1 MTEKTTTQFKELER
15 GEIVID
21 EVTVAQNFRKE
32 FNETQLKELADN
44 IAKVGVLEPII
55 LRKNRAYKVLVAGE
69 RRLRAAKLAGL
80 QTIPYRLLD
89 LTEQEAL
96 EVTALENLHRANLN
110 PMEEAQAF
118 QTLLQKGRYT
128 VQDVAER
135 IDKSK
140 DYVYRT
146 LRLLDLP
153 EVAQKAL
160 ITGEISAGH
169 ARQLLRVPPQQA
181 EKYLKDIKNRDMS
194 IFELRQNIDWAIGR
208 YLEEGGFPLTEEYA
222 GCQACSKC
230 PYNTANQQSLFDE
243 AVESGRCTNATCYT
257 KKKDLAHEEF
267 IASVKAKAEKTG
279 MEFLEPK
286 QTWGQNYDDFEKVTD
301 ELKEHFANEIKKH
314 PEKFALSVDLYD
326 DTEYM
331 YITDKKLIEKAY
343 KFYDEQNEAEEEEG
357 GSPAS
362 QWEHD
367 QAIRR
372 KEDELISKRLAHLLP
387 GVKISEE
394 DFTETIGDF
403 NEWQRNLIK
412 ETFEIEDVTIAGLS
426 KLPTEKAL
434 VLVCLLL
441 KLSPWNF
448 SEEIGS
454 LVGAELT
461 EKELDEIHEQAVAAV
476 DNEGK

>member
-1 MTEKTTTQFKELER
+1 MTKNTTTQFKELET
-15 GEIVID
+15 GEIQID
-21 EVTVAQNFRKE
+21 EVVVSSNFRKE
-32 FNETQLKELADN
+32 FNETKLKELADN

-55 LRKNRAYKVLVAGE
+55 LRPNRTYKVLVAGE
-69 RRLRAAKLAGL
+69 RRLRAAKMAGL
-80 QTIPYRLLD
+80 TTIPYRLLD
-89 LTEQEAL
+89 LTEQEGM
-96 EVTALENLHRANLN
+96 EVTALENLHRQNLN

-118 QTLLQKGRYT
+118 QTLLQKGKYT

-153 EVAQKAL
+153 ESVQNAL
-160 ITGEISAGH
+160 IAGEISAGH

-194 IFELRQNIDWAIGR
+194 IYELRQSIDWAIGR
-208 YLEEGGFPLTEEYA
+208 DLEEGGFPLTEEYA

-243 AVESGRCTNATCYT
+243 ALDGGKCTNSTCYK
-257 KKKDLAHEEF
+257 KKKDLAHEEM
-267 IASVKAKAEKTG
+267 IAGVKAKAEKAG
-279 MEFLEPK
+279 MGFLTPK

-331 YITDKKLIEKAY
+331 YIVDEKLIEKAQ
-343 KFYDEQNEAEEEEG
+343 KFYDEQNEAEEEEN
-357 GSPAS
+357 SS
-362 QWEHD
+362 NSEWEHE
-367 QAIRR
+367 QAIRS

-387 GVKISEE
+387 DMQISED
-394 DFTETIGDF
+394 DFEQMIGSF

-412 ETFEIEDVTIAGLS
+412 ETFGVEEVTLAGLS
-426 KLPTEKAL
+426 KLPCKKAL
-434 VLVCLLL
+434 ELVCVLNR
-441 KLSPWNF
+441 LSPWNF
-448 SEEIGS
+448 SEELGS
-454 LVGAELT
+454 MVGTELSEEELT
-461 EKELDEIHEQAVAAV
+461 AIHEQAVAEV
-476 DNEGK
+476 DKHDN